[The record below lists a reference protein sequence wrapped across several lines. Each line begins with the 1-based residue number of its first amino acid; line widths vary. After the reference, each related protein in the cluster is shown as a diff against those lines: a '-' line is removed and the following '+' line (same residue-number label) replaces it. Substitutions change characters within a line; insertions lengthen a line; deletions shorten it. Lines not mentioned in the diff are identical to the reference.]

1 VGLLDDGVAQDNFFK
16 PLNGGYAV
24 WGPNKGH
31 IFLCELCQGFGN
43 VGETLDEG
51 SLVAKNTEHAPD
63 LFYSGQLFRPG
74 GQSVAFSRVN
84 TNGAITDDNAQIVDR
99 GPFKFALGG
108 FQKETL
114 LLQEVKDVMDYSS
127 VEG

>member
-16 PLNGGYAV
+16 PLNGDCAV
-24 WGPNKGH
+24 WAPNKGC
-31 IFLCELCQGFGN
+31 IFLCELCQGLGN

-51 SLVAKNTEHAPD
+51 SLVAKNPKHATD
-63 LFYSGQLFRPG
+63 LLNSGQLFWPG
-74 GQSVAFSRVN
+74 GQPITFCWVD
-84 TNGAITDDNAQIVDR
+84 TNCTITDNNAQIVDR
-99 GPFKFALGG
+99 GLFKFALRG

-114 LLQEVKDVMDYSS
+114 FLQEVKDIMDYSS